1 MCSLQM
7 WLSTA
12 ILRLNNKLN
21 EDLNFVTWKALLPP
35 IVPVVP
41 VVNEVTPVVAVV
53 AVVPVVVVSAE
64 EDASVV
70 MAIAAG
76 VVVVV
81 VVVVVVTLVTA
92 DKVAV
97 SNSILKICY
106 VEHWNRW

>member
-1 MCSLQM
+1 M
-7 WLSTA
+7 
-12 ILRLNNKLN
+12 
-21 EDLNFVTWKALLPP
+21 
-35 IVPVVP
+35 
-41 VVNEVTPVVAVV
+41 VAVV
-53 AVVPVVVVSAE
+53 VVASA
-64 EDASVV
+64 
-70 MAIAAG
+70 